1 MNQSNKTGR
10 TRSGRTRPGRRY
22 AAWPNTDIVRLS
34 LYERISRY
42 IAACPEAIEGQR
54 GDETTYR
61 VACRL
66 VWGFG
71 LSESDAL
78 QWLRRYNDIRC
89 SPKWTER
96 ELKAKIAQAF
106 KRRKHLP
113 RGEFLNPNL

>member
-1 MNQSNKTGR
+1 MRTTGR
-10 TRSGRTRPGRRY
+10 TRSGRTRPGRRSGTY
-22 AAWPNTDIVRLS
+22 HGDGGLS
-34 LYERISRY
+34 LNERISRY

-71 LSESDAL
+71 LNEADAL
-78 QWLRRYNDIRC
+78 RYLRLYSETRC
-89 SPKWTER
+89 SPKWSER

-106 KRRKHLP
+106 KRRKHVS
-113 RGEFLNPNL
+113 RGEFLSISRRIS